1 MDTEKTLNVGDLV
14 TQTYGGVAMAV
25 KRITRVTEKYAFIQ
39 VSEHGEIKLMRHA
52 YSDGTLKEIGAE
64 RWNRTGYRITQQGDI
79 EGIRLRNVR
88 HSVKNTDWS
97 KLSDEAIRRIYEIIK
112 DEQ

>member
-52 YSDGTLKEIGAE
+52 YSDGAVREISSDK
-64 RWNRTGYRITQQGDI
+64 WSRTSYRITKQGDAEI
-79 EGIRLRNVR
+79 IRRANVR
-88 HSVKNTDWS
+88 QSVKNTDWRNV
-97 KLSDEAIRRIYEIIK
+97 SDEKIQQIYEILNT
-112 DEQ
+112 